1 MNDKWD
7 DRLCTGNKCLATE
20 WAREM
25 AAPKA
30 KAPLTPRPPST
41 PPPPPTP
48 PPTPPAPQSTPA
60 ATEAVEVPAHL
71 STLRALV
78 QGAGLPTAPTAK
90 DDDADEPEE
99 DVEIDAVGAC
109 PAALT
114 VAGKDIEGQGV
125 PHEAQEEEQVEE
137 QRSRA
142 KANLSFN
149 TVVYLCH

>member
-7 DRLCTGNKCLATE
+7 DRLCTGDKCLATE
-20 WAREM
+20 WARDM

-78 QGAGLPTAPTAK
+78 QGAGLPTAPN
-90 DDDADEPEE
+90 
-99 DVEIDAVGAC
+99 
-109 PAALT
+109 
-114 VAGKDIEGQGV
+114 QS
-125 PHEAQEEEQVEE
+125 
-137 QRSRA
+137 RSRVQA
-142 KANLSFN
+142 QGSCARIGRRTQATLYK
-149 TVVYLCH
+149 